1 MSNWEAVMAII
12 GMAFVTL
19 LTRSAFLFSNN
30 ELPLP
35 DWLKQGLRYAPLA
48 AMAAVIVP
56 EVVMT
61 QGHLITTLKDAR
73 LYAVAVASVYFFW
86 RRGILGTILSG
97 TAVMLALRIGLG
109 W

>member
-1 MSNWEAVMAII
+1 MSTWEAVVAII
-12 GMAFVTL
+12 GMAVVTL
-19 LTRSAFLFSNN
+19 LTRSSFLFSKN

-61 QGHLITTLKDAR
+61 QGHLITTFKDAR
-73 LYAVAVASVYFFW
+73 LYAVAVASVYFYW